1 MKNKVIYDG
10 QCSFCIDVKNIME
23 FLDFSKNFEWIKSEL
38 YTKNPNR
45 ISCINNELTN
55 KTIVLIKP
63 NNQLLTEFKA
73 CRYIMSR
80 IVFFYPIIVFMYI
93 PFVSNFF
100 GRAIYQSISKRRKCR
115 T

>member
-10 QCSFCIDVKNIME
+10 QCSFCTDVKNILE
-23 FLDFSKNFEWIKSEL
+23 FLDFNKNFEWIKSEL

-45 ISCINNELTN
+45 ISCINNELTD

-93 PFVSNFF
+93 PFSNFL
-100 GRAIYQSISKRRKCR
+100 GKAIYRIISKRRKCK